1 MVFTLWLIKDK
12 EPFLPP
18 VPQFMMVKRVIIMVK
33 KRRRKISLLSSIW
46 FYDGSSEEAQR
57 IAIPTSWVNQPPF
70 A

>member
-1 MVFTLWLIKDK
+1 MVFTRWSKDK

-18 VPQFMMVKRVIIMVK
+18 VPQFMMVKRVMMVK

-46 FYDGSSEEAQR
+46 FYDGNSEEAQR
-57 IAIPTSWVNQPPF
+57 NAIPTSWVNQPPF